1 MPPPHIPPADLDAS
15 AVEPATAAPERR
27 AEPAPDQVRPPVD
40 WFSYADFAEETRSHL
55 ADIEPGGCVGVLAVD
70 IDHFEALTSM
80 HGGAIG
86 TEILSTTAGRIR
98 DAVRPYDLI
107 ARVDGNGFAL
117 AWRQTAMDA
126 APADIGSRVSRQFD
140 EPIPSSVGELSITV
154 TIGVAAA
161 GYEEA
166 HLTEP
171 QTLLAQARAAV
182 VAARAR
188 GRSRITEFDP
198 IMLEHAV
205 QTYTTERQLRV
216 ALRDETL
223 TVDYQPIVNLRSGE
237 VVAVEALARWKDELF
252 GQVSPALFI
261 PIAEDSGLINDLG
274 RLVLRA
280 SIAQGA
286 RWSGDRESSLLLTV
300 NLSNNQLLD
309 PSLIPMIKRLLAE
322 HDLHPNQLCLEIT
335 ESVVMANVAASM
347 TILCQL
353 KDLGVV
359 LAIDDFGTG
368 YSSLSYLRRLPVDI
382 LKIDRSFIQSLH
394 NRDDRVIAKVII
406 DLAHTLGMTT
416 VAEGVETPK
425 QVEVLKE
432 LNCDMAQGFLLHR
445 PTPPD
450 AVDLAPVDLRSIPAI
465 DQDLDS
471 LSGSHGWSFSP

>member
-1 MPPPHIPPADLDAS
+1 MPPSQIPTAGLDRSDLD
-15 AVEPATAAPERR
+15 PTQAAPDRR
-27 AEPAPDQVRPPVD
+27 SEPTPDVALAPVE

-55 ADIEPGGCVGVLAVD
+55 ADIKPGGCVGVLAVD

-80 HGGAIG
+80 HGGTIG
-86 TEILSTTAGRIR
+86 TEILSTTAARIR

-117 AWRQTAMDA
+117 AWRQAAMDT
-126 APADIGSRVSRQFD
+126 APADIGSRVARQFE
-140 EPIPSSVGELSITV
+140 EPVPSSAGDLSITV

-161 GYEEA
+161 SYEEA
-166 HLTEP
+166 QYTEP

-188 GRSRITEFDP
+188 GRARITEFDP

-223 TVDYQPIVNLRSGE
+223 TVDYQPIVNLRSGA

-286 RWSGDRESSLLLTV
+286 RWSGERDGRLLLTV

-309 PSLIPMIKRLLAE
+309 PSLIPMIKRLLTE

-416 VAEGVETPK
+416 VAEGVESPT
-425 QVEVLKE
+425 QIDVLRE

-445 PTPPD
+445 PMPPD
-450 AVDLAPVDLRSIPAI
+450 DVDLATVDLQKIPAN
-465 DQDLDS
+465 DNDLDS

>member
-1 MPPPHIPPADLDAS
+1 MRPH
-15 AVEPATAAPERR
+15 
-27 AEPAPDQVRPPVD
+27 VD
-40 WFSYADFAEETRSHL
+40 WFSYADFAEETRTHL
-55 ADIEPGGCVGVLAVD
+55 AEIQPGGCVGVLAVD

-80 HGGAIG
+80 HGGKTG
-86 TEILSTTAGRIR
+86 SEILANTAARIR
-98 DAVRPYDLI
+98 EAVRPYDLV

-117 AWRQTAMDA
+117 AWRQTSMDT
-126 APADIGSRVSRQFD
+126 APADIGSRIARQFD
-140 EPIPSSVGELSITV
+140 DPVPSSVGDLAITV

-161 GYEEA
+161 TYEEA
-166 HLTEP
+166 PSTEP

-205 QTYTTERQLRV
+205 QAYTTERQLRV

-223 TVDYQPIVNLRSGE
+223 TVDYQPIVNLRTGSI
-237 VVAVEALARWKDELF
+237 VAVEALARWQDELF

-274 RLVLRA
+274 RLVLTT

-286 RWSGDRESSLLLTV
+286 RWSGDRDTGLLLTV

-309 PSLIPMIKRLLAE
+309 PSLIPMIKRLLSE
-322 HDLHPNQLCLEIT
+322 HDLQSSQLCLEIT

-368 YSSLSYLRRLPVDI
+368 YSSLSYLRHLPVDI
-382 LKIDRSFIQSLH
+382 LKIDRSFVQSID

-406 DLAHTLGMTT
+406 DLAHTFGMTT
-416 VAEGVETPK
+416 IAEGVENPQ

-445 PTPPD
+445 PTP
-450 AVDLAPVDLRSIPAI
+450 ASSVDLAPIDLRSIPAPN
-465 DQDLDS
+465 DECGS
-471 LSGSHGWSFSP
+471 FSGSRGWSFLP